1 MKVLALLEQMGR
13 TLTSEP
19 PIRDLQIVFAL
30 RLAAV
35 ADKLTPCELQDFIQL
50 GADIGRRTTRL
61 TAVTSSLV

>member
-1 MKVLALLEQMGR
+1 MEVLALLAQMGR
-13 TLTSEP
+13 APTSEP

-30 RLAAV
+30 HLAAV
-35 ADKLTPCELQDFIQL
+35 ADKLTQRELQDFIQL